1 MSAGFTQLTDA
12 QLNVMTLADLQAYA
26 RVVSTTIGLE
36 YSSIVSD
43 QIIQAQYE
51 YMILTSQSTV
61 TGIGYEIIEND
72 NAIIA
77 GNVRYNQLNDENITL
92 DSTIVSYEKSIAEQN
107 KIISDSDTM
116 ISSLILESA
125 QIDIELI
132 KSDSEFVS
140 SAISYS
146 SLYMTFM
153 AKDIL
158 YQNCMNEI
166 STTSSLI
173 DASILEEIASFR
185 NLEESTIT
193 LKNRRNELS
202 TLYLEGDQI
211 QSTLSQYIIDET
223 LATTAL
229 TSTNAGIIA
238 LSSLYDT
245 AIINQEYYQ
254 LLSTQGSIIDTYTN
268 AESTLANATM
278 LSIADPTNTV
288 LATAKTMATTRRNK
302 MNTDKTEV
310 AARVKSKH
318 DLVTNAFTDTYDVTM
333 AAAQAAVELEVQNVS
348 TFQGYATIANNQLTY
363 YSSIFE
369 QAGRDIQSSMTAVSL
384 YSSLYI
390 SSIDGA
396 NILMKLVSQDMS
408 SIAGQQAESDAIS
421 LIIKSLTG
429 QYDSSVSSYS
439 GWVQYSTLMKQEVD
453 ASSRDL
459 DSFSTLYESTNT
471 SIKRMSLELP
481 RIQSSIYGND
491 IVINTL
497 SSILESETI
506 NMLGYQTDVANSF
519 NSEEQATYQ
528 YRETYVRLKR
538 VDAQTYYEACILQQV
553 QNTSTQNATL
563 KTQAGVA
570 TFTPININLN
580 TATINL
586 AYANLTTITSFLNSF
601 NSIYSNYEI
610 QKVNL
615 QGVSTS
621 IGNQRTTY
629 STLTRYSNISK
640 VNPTN
645 TQAQQTFTNTQQS
658 FIEKQN
664 TTNQSFNSVN
674 LTQGQINTAKNTFL
688 NTYKAV
694 FISTDIMNNESTI
707 SSFLIKGF
715 NSAVL

>member
-12 QLNVMTLADLQAYA
+12 QLNEMNLDDLQAYS

-43 QIIQAQYE
+43 QVIQVQYE
-51 YMILTSQSTV
+51 YMILTSQSTIN
-61 TGIGYEIIEND
+61 GIGYEIIQND

-77 GNVRYNQLNDENITL
+77 GNIRYNQLNDENITL
-92 DSTIVSYEKSIAEQN
+92 DSTIVSYEKSMAEQD

-125 QIDIELI
+125 KIDRELI
-132 KSDSEFVS
+132 QSDKEFIS
-140 SAISYS
+140 SAVSYS

-153 AKDIL
+153 AKDLL

-166 STTSSLI
+166 STTSSLL

-185 NLEESTIT
+185 NLEESTATVT
-193 LKNRRNELS
+193 LRRRELS

-211 QSTLSQYIIDET
+211 QSSLSQYIIDET
-223 LATTAL
+223 LATAAL

-245 AIINQEYYQ
+245 AIINQQYYQ
-254 LLSTQGSIIDTYTN
+254 LLSTQGSIIDTYNT
-268 AESTLANATM
+268 AESTLTNATM
-278 LSIADPTNTV
+278 LSLADPTNTV
-288 LATAKTMATTRRNK
+288 LAAAKTMAKTRV
-302 MNTDKTEV
+302 DKTSIEKIAV
-310 AARVKSKH
+310 AKRVTTKRT
-318 DLVTNAFTDTYDVTM
+318 LVAGADVDTYDVTL
-333 AAAQAAVELEVQNVS
+333 AAAQVAVELEVQNVS
-348 TFQGYATIANNQLTY
+348 TFQGYANIANNQITY

-369 QAGRDIQSSMTAVSL
+369 QAGRDIQSSMAAVLS

-390 SSIDGA
+390 SSIAGS
-396 NILMKLVSQDMS
+396 NVLMKLVSEDMS
-408 SIAGQQAESDAIS
+408 SIAGQQAEADAIT

-439 GWVQYSTLMKQEVD
+439 GWINYSTLMKQEVET
-453 ASSRDL
+453 SERDL
-459 DSFSTLYESTNT
+459 ASFSTLYESTNT
-471 SIKRMSLELP
+471 GILQLYKDLP
-481 RIQSSIYGND
+481 YLQSSIYGND
-491 IVINTL
+491 VVINTL
-497 SSILESETI
+497 SSILESEGI
-506 NMLGYQTDVANSF
+506 NMLGYQTLITNSF
-519 NSEEQATYQ
+519 NSEEQATFQ

-563 KTQAGVA
+563 KTQAGAA
-570 TFTPININLN
+570 TFTPIAITLN

-586 AYANLTTITSFLNSF
+586 AYANLTTITSFLTSF
-601 NSIYSNYEI
+601 NNIYSNYEI

-621 IGNQRTTY
+621 IGDQRTTY
-629 STLTRYSNISK
+629 STLITHSNISK

-645 TQAQQTFTNTQQS
+645 LSAQQNFFNTQKS

-664 TTNQSFNSVN
+664 TTTQSFNNVN
-674 LTQGQINTAKNTFL
+674 LTQGQINTAKNSFL
-688 NTYKAV
+688 TTYKAV
-694 FISTDIMNNESTI
+694 FISTDIINNESTI